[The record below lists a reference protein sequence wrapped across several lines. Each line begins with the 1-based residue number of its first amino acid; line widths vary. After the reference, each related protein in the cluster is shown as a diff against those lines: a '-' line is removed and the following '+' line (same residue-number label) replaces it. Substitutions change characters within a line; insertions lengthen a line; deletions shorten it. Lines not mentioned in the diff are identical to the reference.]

1 MRKGWVMTSNY
12 WKNKRVVVLGGAAL
26 IGSHIT
32 DQLLQRECK
41 IKVVDDYSSGNI
53 LNVNLNVAQE
63 RCDLSDLRQAISAT
77 QEQDIVIDLACMHGG
92 RTYVDTHYNEMYQN
106 LALDSTIFKACWQ
119 SAVQKVFFMSSAC
132 AYPLSIQ
139 RDISRD
145 FKLSE
150 DMLDYNNISQPD
162 GAYGFSK
169 LAGELGLMSYPDKI
183 TSSWNDYKFE
193 KSIGRGFTVYGPK
206 MKENHAIAA
215 LIAKTFIKQEP
226 FEIYGDGNQKRNWT
240 YVEDTARG
248 IILATEYGQN
258 EVFNIGT
265 EEVNTPLTACHVI
278 WEYMGWNPKEIKF
291 IPEMTGPLNRIA
303 DASKAKRLL
312 NWEPQTS
319 FIEGIH
325 KTIDWYVETHDIEKV
340 KKTLQKD
347 MFSR

>member
-1 MRKGWVMTSNY
+1 MSFWTG
-12 WKNKRVVVLGGAAL
+12 KRVAILGGAAL
-26 IGSHIT
+26 IGSHIV
-32 DQLLQRECK
+32 DQLLQENCY
-41 IKVVDDYSSGNI
+41 IVVSDDYSSGRSENI
-53 LNVNLNVAQE
+53 NLNVQRE
-63 RCDLSDLRQAISAT
+63 TWNLSSLPMAIGATYQA
-77 QEQDIVIDLACMHGG
+77 DVVIHLACAHGG

-106 LALDSTIFKACWQ
+106 LALDATIFKACWSNQ
-119 SAVQKVFFMSSAC
+119 VPRVFFMSSAC

-139 RDISRD
+139 RDITKD

-150 DMLDYNNISQPD
+150 DMVDYNNISQPD

-169 LAGELGLMSYPDKI
+169 LAGELGLMSYPRFYGNAYTEQPEFI
-183 TSSWNDYKFE
+183 R
-193 KSIGRGFTVYGPK
+193 SIGRGFTVYGPK

-240 YVEDTARG
+240 FVDDTARG

-258 EVFNIGT
+258 EIFNIGT
-265 EEVNTPLTACHVI
+265 EEVNTPLTACEVI
-278 WEYMGWNPKEIKF
+278 WDYMGWRPQEIKF

-312 NWEPQTS
+312 GWEPTTS
-319 FIEGIH
+319 FVSGIH
-325 KTIDWYVETHDIEKV
+325 KTIDWYISTHKAEQV
-340 KKTLQKD
+340 TKTLSKD